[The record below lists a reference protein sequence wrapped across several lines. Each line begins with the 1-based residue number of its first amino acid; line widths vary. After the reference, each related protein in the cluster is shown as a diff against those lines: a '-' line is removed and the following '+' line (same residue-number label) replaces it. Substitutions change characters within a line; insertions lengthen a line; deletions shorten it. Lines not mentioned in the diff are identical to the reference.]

1 MKYKAGDKLSLKPNE
16 EQALVV
22 ATSKNLSVEGEQVI
36 YTLKFH
42 DGEELHYREVEL
54 DKLVSWVYARRDT
67 PQQPKEQNHRTYNV
81 GSSNY
86 AEMNIQPWDVWKDWK
101 LDPWDADIIKRISRT
116 KKVEG
121 KSFEESR
128 IEDYEK
134 IKHICDEKIS
144 QLKEKQNVK

>member
-1 MKYKAGDKLSLKPNE
+1 MQEK
-16 EQALVV
+16 
-22 ATSKNLSVEGEQVI
+22 
-36 YTLKFH
+36 
-42 DGEELHYREVEL
+42 
-54 DKLVSWVYARRDT
+54 
-67 PQQPKEQNHRTYNV
+67 QNHRNYNI

-116 KKVEG
+116 KKIKG
-121 KSFEESR
+121 KSFTEAR

-144 QLKEKQNVK
+144 QLKGNK